1 MTSEA
6 EYTIAYSA
14 NYRSADRLP
23 TPAADDQ
30 PFVISPSV
38 KIYRSNTAS
47 NIL

>member
-23 TPAADDQ
+23 TPAADE
-30 PFVISPSV
+30 PAPARSP
-38 KIYRSNTAS
+38 RR
-47 NIL
+47 